1 MTGTPKTQGPSV
13 RKRVLLTLFLVLPF
27 LILALLMWTIVFQI
41 DKQGAEL
48 RDEPARVE
56 SP

>member
-1 MTGTPKTQGPSV
+1 MTGTPKPQSPSV

-48 RDEPARVE
+48 RAE
-56 SP
+56 SANSGQP

>member
-1 MTGTPKTQGPSV
+1 MNDRPKPPSPSV

-27 LILALLMWTIVFQI
+27 LILALLMWTIVFQVR
-41 DKQGAEL
+41 KQGAEI

-56 SP
+56 TP

>member
-1 MTGTPKTQGPSV
+1 MTGTPKPQSPSV

-41 DKQGAEL
+41 EKQGAEL
-48 RDEPARVE
+48 RAEPAREVT
-56 SP
+56 P

>member
-1 MTGTPKTQGPSV
+1 MTGTPKPPSPSV

-48 RDEPARVE
+48 RAEPAQVE
-56 SP
+56 TP